1 MLLNLTHWA
10 FRNYRDRSARQHW
23 IDSGKWREQNSYRQ
37 NDFSSYGDAF
47 HLPRAA
53 ATVFHSNHFRTSITS
68 VVSQLIESGNFN
80 KHSINGKWPALNW
93 HFSRQLESIYSRHT
107 FRQRCWWIPWVGFH
121 RRQGRGS
128 NQGLSNR

>member
-1 MLLNLTHWA
+1 MANGENRTLT
-10 FRNYRDRSARQHW
+10 YR
-23 IDSGKWREQNSYRQ
+23 E

-47 HLPRAA
+47 RLPRAA

-68 VVSQLIESGNFN
+68 VVSQLIESGNLN

-107 FRQRCWWIPWVGFH
+107 FRQPCWWIPWVGFLD
-121 RRQGRGS
+121 GRAGDQTSDYLTFNHGS
-128 NQGLSNR
+128 CHLLSDGRAKRTLCSIL